1 MMQTQPT
8 NAAPSRPAS
17 TSARPSE
24 ILPITT
30 RFELGAEIT
39 PEQHAFLD
47 HYGFIIFSQVAK
59 PDEVERI
66 AEELNQI
73 EAKWLAEGRKEV
85 YGIPIFRGK
94 GSEGQPFLQRLPF
107 TSCFSEYL
115 HGFLRDPHFDPVR
128 RMIGEQTHV
137 GDHEMDG
144 LVANRNLN
152 VPGSAYPR
160 LGWHTDGL
168 RDLFYLRMP
177 KRMLNVGLHLDRV
190 QREDGGLRVIPGSHK
205 QGPLGFLFRKVYFL
219 SHGEDAHEVAIETQP
234 GDLTLHDGRT
244 WHRVEQ
250 SPHTG
255 PRSLRRTLYF
265 PFLTEQF
272 PIKDEQS
279 KTPLYHYL
287 GRALRAG
294 KRVTSRIKR

>member
-1 MMQTQPT
+1 MQTQT
-8 NAAPSRPAS
+8 THQAASRIPLSSGA
-17 TSARPSE
+17 AE

-30 RFELGAEIT
+30 RFELGDEIT

-47 HYGFIIFSQVAK
+47 HYGFIIFSRVAK

-66 AEELNQI
+66 AQELDEI

-94 GSEGQPFLQRLPF
+94 GAAGQPFLQRMPF

-115 HGFLRDPHFDPVR
+115 HGFLRDPRFDPVR
-128 RMIGEQTHV
+128 RMIGDHTHV

-219 SHGEDAHEVAIETQP
+219 SHGEDPTEVAIETYP

-255 PRSLRRTLYF
+255 ARSLRRTLYF
-265 PFLTEQF
+265 PYLTEQF
-272 PIKDEQS
+272 PTKNDS
-279 KTPLYHYL
+279 SATPVYHYL

-294 KRVTSRIKR
+294 KRLTSRIKR